1 MKLKILAFVA
11 VMAMSVT
18 CSGIAVASEVK
29 PGWLI
34 CNPTTPAN
42 VGALTVRWTQ
52 GKDDEGKTRNTI
64 YFVDANSD
72 YHKSKE
78 AFVYD
83 GKGLWESYCQ
93 PTGADDWRI
102 NYCSNA
108 GEVSFFNGHTL
119 VKSRIEFRCRNE
131 KPIEQGE

>member
-1 MKLKILAFVA
+1 MNKFLAILLLAFTG
-11 VMAMSVT
+11 SVY
-18 CSGIAVASEVK
+18 AASEVK

-78 AFVYD
+78 AFVYGD
-83 GKGLWESYCQ
+83 KGLWESYCQ
-93 PTGADDWRI
+93 PSGLEGWRI
-102 NYCSNA
+102 NHCSNA

-119 VKSRIEFRCRNE
+119 VKSMIEFRCRNE